1 VMLEGARRHRESF
14 AWALVGFVA
23 VNVLMELFGLF
34 GGQGFTTNAMVNHLE
49 FVSPVVAGGL
59 ALAVWLVASGPE
71 PTVHARAVVATA
83 LGVAGAA
90 LLLGVVAWLGGLTVN
105 SVLQGTGQKVLN
117 SFLFLAGAGLLGCVG
132 WFGWLVYER
141 LPAPARRQ
149 PQWPGPG
156 SERQYGQPQYGQPQ
170 YGPSQWASPHPARA
184 DHARWAPPAADTE
197 PTQGLSIFGDPPG
210 EPVEESDPVDMERD
224 DAGSPAHKT
233 RVDPADPGRRG
244 SPPRPS

>member
-1 VMLEGARRHRESF
+1 MMLEGARRHRETF

-71 PTVHARAVVATA
+71 PTAHARAVVATA

-105 SVLQGTGQKVLN
+105 SFLQGTGQKVLN

-141 LPAPARRQ
+141 LPAPARQR
-149 PQWPGPG
+149 QWPGSG
-156 SERQYGQPQYGQPQ
+156 WERQPGQPQ
-170 YGPSQWASPHPARA
+170 YGPSQWASPRSARA
-184 DHARWAPPAADTE
+184 DEGRWVPPAADTE
-197 PTQGLSIFGDPPG
+197 PTQGLSIFGDPTG
-210 EPVEESDPVDMERD
+210 EPVEESDPVDTARD
-224 DAGSPAHKT
+224 DAGSPADDK
-233 RVDPADPGRRG
+233 RVDPADQGRRG
-244 SPPRPS
+244 WPPRPS